1 MKPAPSLPAT
11 SDLFR
16 MDGMRVLLTGA
27 GGAIGTVLAKAFAD
41 LGATVAL
48 HDLTTDKVAPLAAN
62 ITEGGGT
69 AIALAADVSDPD
81 QCVSL
86 INDAVEAMGGL
97 DVLVN
102 GAGINR
108 RKPILDVTVDDFD
121 AITAV
126 NMRAVYFLSQA
137 AHPYLKASDNG
148 AIVNLSSLSARYS
161 FNTISVYAATKA
173 AVSGMTRSFAR
184 EWVDDGIRVNCIEP
198 AVVQTE
204 FTKPLWGEEHRAR
217 WFEDT
222 TPIGR
227 LAQADELI
235 GSVVF
240 LATPAS
246 SYITGQSIVI
256 EGGILAGGNWDSYA
270 DTNS

>member
-11 SDLFR
+11 ADLFR
-16 MDGMRVLLTGA
+16 MDGMRILLTGA
-27 GGAIGTVLAKAFAD
+27 GGAIGAVLARAFAD

-48 HDLTTDKVAPLAAN
+48 HDISETKVA
-62 ITEGGGT
+62 
-69 AIALAADVSDPD
+69 ALAAE
-81 QCVSL
+81 
-86 INDAVEAMGGL
+86 INDSGGSALTFAAAMGGL

-108 RKPILDVTVDDFD
+108 RKPIVEVTVDDFD

-126 NMRAVYFLSQA
+126 NMRAVYLLSQA
-137 AHPYLKASDNG
+137 AHPHLAASPHG

-184 EWVDDGIRVNCIEP
+184 EWVADGIRVNCIEP

-217 WFEDT
+217 WFADT

-227 LAQADELI
+227 LAQADELV
-235 GSVVF
+235 GAVVF

-246 SYITGQSIVI
+246 SYITGQSIVV
-256 EGGILAGGNWDSYA
+256 EGGILSGGDWDSYA
-270 DTNS
+270 DATS

>member
-1 MKPAPSLPAT
+1 MKPAPFLPAT
-11 SDLFR
+11 ADLFR
-16 MDGMRVLLTGA
+16 MDGMRILLTGA
-27 GGAIGTVLAKAFAD
+27 GGAIGTVLARAFAD

-48 HDLTTDKVAPLAAN
+48 HDISEAKVA
-62 ITEGGGT
+62 
-69 AIALAADVSDPD
+69 ALAAEINDGGGSALTFAADIAEPD
-81 QCVSL
+81 QCTAL
-86 INDAVEAMGGL
+86 IEAAAAAMGGL

-108 RKPILDVTVDDFD
+108 RKPIVEVTVDDFD

-126 NMRAVYFLSQA
+126 NMRAVYLLSQA
-137 AHPYLKASDNG
+137 AHPHLAASPHG

-184 EWVDDGIRVNCIEP
+184 EWVSDGIRVNCIEP

-217 WFEDT
+217 WFADT

-227 LAQADELI
+227 LAQADELV
-235 GSVVF
+235 GAVVF

-246 SYITGQSIVI
+246 SYITGQSIVV
-256 EGGILAGGNWDSYA
+256 EGGILSGGDWDSYA
-270 DTNS
+270 DATS

>member
-1 MKPAPSLPAT
+1 MKPAPALPKA
-11 SDLFR
+11 SELFR
-16 MDGMRVLLTGA
+16 MDGMKVLLTGA
-27 GGAIGTVLAKAFAD
+27 GGAIGTVLAEAFAD
-41 LGATVAL
+41 LGAVVGL
-48 HDLTTDKVAPLAAN
+48 HDLNEAKVAPLAERIRAA
-62 ITEGGGT
+62 GGHAHT
-69 AIALAADVSDPD
+69 FAADVADPD
-81 QCVSL
+81 QCTGL
-86 INDAVEAMGGL
+86 ITSAAEAMGAL

-126 NMRAVYFLSQA
+126 NMRAVYLLSQA
-137 AHPYLKASDNG
+137 AHPYLKASSNG
-148 AIVNLSSLSARYS
+148 SIVNLSSLSARYS

-184 EWVDDGIRVNCIEP
+184 EWVVDGIRVNCIEP

-227 LAQADELI
+227 LAQPEELI
-235 GSVVF
+235 GAVVF

-246 SYITGQSIVI
+246 SYITGQSLVI

-270 DTNS
+270 ETNS

>member
-1 MKPAPSLPAT
+1 MNSAPALPPT

-16 MDGMRVLLTGA
+16 MDGMRVLLTGG
-27 GGAIGTVLAKAFAD
+27 GGAIGSVLARAFSD
-41 LGATVAL
+41 LGATVCVHDISEERVTPVIEAIRTAGGEAHAL
-48 HDLTTDKVAPLAAN
+48 TANLAEADECVGLVARAVTT
-62 ITEGGGT
+62 
-69 AIALAADVSDPD
+69 
-81 QCVSL
+81 
-86 INDAVEAMGGL
+86 MGGL

-102 GAGINR
+102 GAGMNR

-121 AITAV
+121 TITAV
-126 NMRAVYFLSQA
+126 NMRAVFLLSQA
-137 AHPYLKASDNG
+137 AHPHLRDSPHG

-184 EWVDDGIRVNCIEP
+184 EWVEDGIRVNAIEP
-198 AVVQTE
+198 SVVQTE

-217 WFEDT
+217 WFAET

-227 LAQADELI
+227 LSRADELV
-235 GSVVF
+235 GAVVF

-246 SYITGQSIVI
+246 SYITGQCLVI
-256 EGGILAGGNWDSYA
+256 DGGILAGADWDSYA
-270 DTNS
+270 ETST